1 MEKKSVSNCAKKKP
15 TKTKTLKKALSEY
28 CTLKKK
34 KVEKEKKKGVKET
47 EPVRNCSL
55 CENSSLGLTV
65 GFLFV
70 PETLFFKAV
79 KVASREFAVQS

>member
-34 KVEKEKKKGVKET
+34 K
-47 EPVRNCSL
+47 
-55 CENSSLGLTV
+55 
-65 GFLFV
+65 
-70 PETLFFKAV
+70 
-79 KVASREFAVQS
+79 SRERKEERSKGNRTSKKLFTL

>member
-34 KVEKEKKKGVKET
+34 KK
-47 EPVRNCSL
+47 
-55 CENSSLGLTV
+55 
-65 GFLFV
+65 
-70 PETLFFKAV
+70 
-79 KVASREFAVQS
+79 SRERKEERSKGNRTSKKLFTL